1 MMQTKRPSVAP
12 LLSGGGTKPGGRMI
26 VAFDVEL
33 ADWIRAAAKKT
44 GLLPGEWVRSQI
56 RIQKKASEDPR

>member
-1 MMQTKRPSVAP
+1 MKQNERPSVAP
-12 LLSGGGTKPGGRMI
+12 LLSGGGTKSGDRLM

-33 ADWIRAAAKKT
+33 ADWIRTAAKKT

-56 RIQKKASEDPR
+56 RIQKEAAK